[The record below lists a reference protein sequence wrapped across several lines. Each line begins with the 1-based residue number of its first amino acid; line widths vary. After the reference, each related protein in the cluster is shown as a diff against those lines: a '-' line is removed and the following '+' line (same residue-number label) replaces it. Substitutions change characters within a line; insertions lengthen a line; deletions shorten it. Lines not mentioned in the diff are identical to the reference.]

1 MGKKDFCSPENFS
14 VLIPY
19 KDLENLL
26 KVASSIDEMKATLRR
41 MDERNAALQKMY
53 AELLEKITEINR
65 YL

>member
-1 MGKKDFCSPENFS
+1 MAQKDFCSPENFS

>member
-26 KVASSIDEMKATLRR
+26 KVASSIDEMKATIRR

>member
-26 KVASSIDEMKATLRR
+26 KVASSIDEMKATIRR
-41 MDERNAALQKMY
+41 LDERNAALQSMY